1 MINKELKKR
10 IITSVILLIMTMLII
25 LSNFFLAYCLIIFG
39 TISILEFLNIIKRIN
54 KNKLIIFST
63 SFLFSSYIFI
73 FSGFFFYFSTFLQ
86 LKIVIFSIL
95 FSCIASDIGG
105 FIFGKIFKGPK
116 LIKISPKKT
125 ISGSVGS
132 IIFASVIFTS
142 LMFYFTKNISL
153 KLIVIAIIISIA
165 NQIGD
170 LIFSYLKRRANMKN
184 TGNFLPGHGGIL
196 DRLDGILVGLPI
208 GILAL
213 ILIH

>member
-1 MINKELKKR
+1 MITKELKKR
-10 IITSVILLIMTMLII
+10 IITSAILLIMTLLFI
-25 LSNFFLAYCLIIFG
+25 LSNFFLAYCLIILG
-39 TISILEFLNIIKRIN
+39 TISILEFLNIIKKIN
-54 KNKLIIFST
+54 DNKFIILST
-63 SFLFSSYIFI
+63 SILFSLYVFI

-86 LKIVIFSIL
+86 LKLIIFSIL
-95 FSCIASDIGG
+95 FTCIASDIGG
-105 FIFGKIFKGPK
+105 FVFGNVFKGPK
-116 LIKISPKKT
+116 LTKISPKKT

-132 IIFASVIFTS
+132 IIFATVIFTFS
-142 LMFYFTKNISL
+142 MFYFTKSISL
-153 KLIVIAIIISIA
+153 KIIAVAIIISIA

-184 TGNFLPGHGGIL
+184 TGNLLPGHGGIL